1 MRKTREE
8 HTCDDFSNQTAYQ
21 INAQY
26 LPENDQ
32 ECEPYDYNET
42 NMLAIIA
49 DTYMESY
56 GSENY
61 LFRVYNSEDECIN
74 FMTNYNKLV
83 LDFFEEFQ
91 LIGKEPEAIWET
103 DDINEEEP
111 KNIEQINKYH
121 DKLNTVIKKY
131 QELGIVVGD
140 TFFYNDCSTLDNL
153 FRFDLDNY
161 DKYIK
166 ILDNSKPLYIG
177 GYCE

>member
-1 MRKTREE
+1 
-8 HTCDDFSNQTAYQ
+8 
-21 INAQY
+21 
-26 LPENDQ
+26 
-32 ECEPYDYNET
+32 
-42 NMLAIIA
+42 MLAIIA
-49 DTYMESY
+49 DTYMEPY

-103 DDINEEEP
+103 NDDKDDP
-111 KNIEQINKYH
+111 KNIEQIDQYY
-121 DKLNTVIKKY
+121 DKVNTVIKKY
-131 QELGIVVGD
+131 EDLGIVVSD
-140 TFFYNDCSTLDNL
+140 TFYYNNCSSLDNM

-161 DKYIK
+161 NKYIK

>member
-1 MRKTREE
+1 
-8 HTCDDFSNQTAYQ
+8 
-21 INAQY
+21 
-26 LPENDQ
+26 
-32 ECEPYDYNET
+32 
-42 NMLAIIA
+42 MLAIIA

-103 DDINEEEP
+103 NDDVEDNP
-111 KNIEQINKYH
+111 KNIEQINKYN
-121 DKLNTVIKKY
+121 DKVNAVIKKY
-131 QELGIVVGD
+131 QDLGIIVSD

-161 DKYIK
+161 NKYIK

>member
-1 MRKTREE
+1 
-8 HTCDDFSNQTAYQ
+8 
-21 INAQY
+21 
-26 LPENDQ
+26 
-32 ECEPYDYNET
+32 
-42 NMLAIIA
+42 MLAIIA
-49 DTYMESY
+49 DTYMEPY
-56 GSENY
+56 GSANY

-91 LIGKEPEAIWET
+91 LIGKEPEAIWEPNDVK
-103 DDINEEEP
+103 DDP
-111 KNIEQINKYH
+111 KNIEQIDQYH
-121 DKLNTVIKKY
+121 DKVNTVIKKY
-131 QELGIVVGD
+131 QDLGIVVGD
-140 TFFYNDCSTLDNL
+140 TFYYNDCSTLDNL

>member
-1 MRKTREE
+1 
-8 HTCDDFSNQTAYQ
+8 
-21 INAQY
+21 
-26 LPENDQ
+26 
-32 ECEPYDYNET
+32 
-42 NMLAIIA
+42 MLAIIA
-49 DTYMESY
+49 DTYMELY

-74 FMTNYNKLV
+74 FMTNYNELV

-91 LIGKEPEAIWET
+91 LIGKEPETVWET
-103 DDINEEEP
+103 NDVECEP

-121 DKLNTVIKKY
+121 DKVTAVIKKY
-131 QELGIVVGD
+131 LDLGIVVGD
-140 TFFYNDCSTLDNL
+140 TFYNYCSTLDNL